1 MANIKGLAV
10 ISGSADNPENLKHKM
25 LADGD
30 AELGQ
35 SGQMSTISGS
45 LEVEGVD
52 ENLATKLNTLSG
64 SVASRISTSS
74 EDAGDMRDEINVVS
88 GSIKTEADYTYDA
101 PTGTNHLNEATSLYN
116 ADGILDNQLSASRD
130 DIDKIA
136 DGDDSV
142 DGSLQNLI
150 KTFLKGEAV
159 DNAWATLQALSSSLA
174 GDTNLRSTITT
185 AIQTMKNE
193 VSDGAPS
200 AETLGAISGRLSDH
214 ISQTATPSESGIAAK
229 ITAATSSLG
238 LESDL
243 SLSYSNS
250 ANFLGDEA
258 SLKAGHATLDGEMS
272 TQRTRL
278 TTMTDTTITVATLT
292 VAGAATTTGD
302 VTFVEGKDF
311 TVPTIT
317 STDDFPAVADNGEML
332 YLEVASGFVASVDY
346 PANNKFYFHEDGVWF
361 PSPFHAED

>member
-1 MANIKGLAV
+1 MAKGIAV
-10 ISGSADNPENLKHKM
+10 R
-25 LADGD
+25 
-30 AELGQ
+30 
-35 SGQMSTISGS
+35 SGS
-45 LEVEGVD
+45 LGTVKHKLMDTGVAQLGTSGAVSTLSGTVD
-52 ENLATKLNTLSG
+52 VQGEATSNLATRLNTLG
-64 SVASRISTSS
+64 GAVTTRTTNSTG
-74 EDAGDMRDEINVVS
+74 DAGDMRDEINLVS
-88 GSIKTEADYTYDA
+88 ASVDTDA
-101 PTGTNHLNEATSLYN
+101 SYGLSPSLL
-116 ADGILDNQLSASRD
+116 AKDQGFDNRLSASRD
-130 DIDKIA
+130 DITTLNSDH
-136 DGDDSV
+136 SV
-142 DGSLQNLI
+142 TGSLDNLV
-150 KTFLKGEAV
+150 KVFLTGDGV
-159 DNAWATLQALSSSLA
+159 DAAWNTLQALSSSLD
-174 GDTNLRSTITT
+174 GDADLRGTITT
-185 AIQTMKNE
+185 AVQTMKNE